1 MNLFY
6 RVFGKGTPVVI
17 LHGLYGSSDN
27 WMQIARLLPDRYQV
41 IAVDLRNHGA
51 SPHTTSHTYPEMVTD
66 LAWLFHE
73 LSIEKAHL
81 LGHSMG
87 GKVAIAFANDY
98 PEKILSLTIAD
109 IAPKNYLITPASA
122 IQYDFHKKIL
132 KVLSE
137 IDLSQYEN
145 RKAVENKLETEIP
158 EKLVRQFILKN
169 LHRVNHQ
176 FEWKINVPVLK
187 QSLDHIINS
196 VDAEEFE
203 DRIPMLH
210 FPVLFIKGGLSGY
223 IQEEDQKII
232 RRMYPEAAIVTIE
245 DATHFLHAEKPEE
258 FVSIFTTFI
267 DQVKKF

>member
-6 RVFGKGTPVVI
+6 RSSGNGTPVVI

-27 WMQIARLLPDRYQV
+27 WMQIARMLPDTYRT

-51 SPHTTSHTYPEMVTD
+51 SPHATSHSYPEMVTD

-98 PEKILSLTIAD
+98 PEKILSLTVAD
-109 IAPKNYLITPASA
+109 IAPKNYLRTPASA
-122 IQYDFHKKIL
+122 IQYDFHQRIL
-132 KVLSE
+132 KVLNE
-137 IDLSQYEN
+137 MDLSKFVS
-145 RKAVENKLETEIP
+145 RKDVENQMANAIP
-158 EKLVRQFILKN
+158 EKLVRQFLIKN
-169 LHRVNHQ
+169 LHRVHHQ
-176 FEWKINVPVLK
+176 FEWKINVKVLQ
-187 QSLDHIINS
+187 QSLDHIING
-196 VDAEEFE
+196 VDAEEFD

-210 FPVLFIKGGLSGY
+210 FPVLFIKGALSGY
-223 IQEEDQKII
+223 IQDADHEII
-232 RRMYPEAAIVTIE
+232 KKMYPEASIETIS
-245 DATHFLHAEKPEE
+245 DATHFLHVEKPEE

-267 DQVKKF
+267 NKVKVR